1 MHDLSLNLFYKTSFD
16 IECAEPD
23 KDALWELVLCIR
35 SWMRGKWTKRDV
47 IIEDNLAEW
56 TKFKNGRP
64 AKLGDAD
71 GIVRFDSAAFWV
83 GDGGARWACSIEESF
98 SESGHATRHWVTEI
112 GFSSEKK
119 ARGCVSIVLSYGDRP
134 GYLGPVQEEPQ
145 ASVPNI
151 VKTLNSCKKLNCT
164 TSGREMPLEP
174 RKLEEGDFASFW
186 DFTSNPSRETPV
198 VFVSSVAREDGRAEL
213 LVDPLSLSRVLGPS
227 AFVFYSTDSAFYE
240 TMRGG
245 AVVANLSCTGGAVR
259 VYAEHPRFSES
270 DDSRR
275 HRYFSPKEIGRAGA
289 GAVVS
294 MIRRAL
300 AQDVDFYES
309 MTRVG
314 TVRERLRRQRIED
327 FTKKAAEKKLE
338 QSTEEALKEM
348 IEQEEAL
355 QELADRNADLES
367 EIGGLKRSLR
377 NEEAARAV
385 LQKALESKPATVLGI
400 GLGKWPISPE
410 QIASLFCAA
419 YPDRIDFTDRGRKS
433 LKECHTRAEILWNAL
448 YDLVTIAYDLYCK
461 KSPNTEKEF
470 NDKSKF
476 SFSSHAGSTTMKDH
490 RLAAQYRDTYQGRP
504 LKCEAHIKNKNTE
517 SNQDF
522 IRIYFDFEEVSRKI
536 VVSSC
541 GKHLDTYSTRKIH

>member
-16 IECAEPD
+16 IECAEPGE
-23 KDALWELVLCIR
+23 DALWELVLCIR
-35 SWMRGKWTKRDV
+35 SWMRGKWTKLDV
-47 IIEDNLAEW
+47 IIEEDLVEW

-64 AKLGDAD
+64 AQLGDAD
-71 GIVRFDSAAFWV
+71 GVVRFDSAAFWV

-98 SESGHATRHWVTEI
+98 SEPGYATRHWVTEI

-119 ARGCVSIVLSYGDRP
+119 ACGRVSIVLSYGDRP

-151 VKTLNSCKKLNCT
+151 VKTLNNCKKLNCT

-174 RKLEEGDFASFW
+174 RRLEEGDFASFW

-198 VFVSSVAREDGRAEL
+198 VFVSSIARENGGAEP
-213 LVDPLSLSRVLGPS
+213 LVDPFSLSRALGPS

-240 TMRGG
+240 AMRDGG
-245 AVVANLSCTGGAVR
+245 RAANLSCTGGAVR
-259 VYAEHPRFSES
+259 VYAEHPRFSAS

-289 GAVVS
+289 DAVVL

-367 EIGGLKRSLR
+367 EIGGLKRNLR
-377 NEEAARAV
+377 NEEAARAA
-385 LQKALESKPATVLGI
+385 LQKALESRPATVLGI

-433 LKECHTRAEILWNAL
+433 LKDCHTRSETLWNAFH
-448 YDLVTIAYDLYCK
+448 DLVTIAYDLYCEG
-461 KSPNTEKEF
+461 SPDIEQE
-470 NDKSKF
+470 
-476 SFSSHAGSTTMKDH
+476 FSSRSRFGFSGRAGSMTRKNPK
-490 RLAAQYRDTYQGRP
+490 LAVQYEDTYQSRK
-504 LKCEAHIKNKNTE
+504 LECEAHIKNKSKE
-517 SNQDF
+517 SDPDF
-522 IRIYFDFEEVSRKI
+522 IRIYFGFDRYSGKI

-541 GKHLDTYSTRKIH
+541 GEHLDTYLTRKIH